1 MADFTAKLK
10 DFVAT
15 MKGADATNPFRKIQM
30 TGVAAML
37 VYVPFNV
44 SPIWRILHVRIVCK
58 PGLLSYC
65 RLTGRPMNRLLTKLL
80 CSSGHPIGATG
91 LAQCAELIWQV
102 GDALN

>member
-1 MADFTAKLK
+1 MADFPAKLK

-15 MKGADATNPFRKIQM
+15 MKGADATNPFRKIQI
-30 TGVAAML
+30 TGLAAML
-37 VYVPFNV
+37 YVPFSV
-44 SPIWRILHVRIVCK
+44 SPIWRIPHVRTVCK

-65 RLTGRPMNRLLTKLL
+65 RLAGRLMNRLLNKFL